1 MQLPY
6 RVRWQDL
13 KDLFRRAGTVLRAD
27 VSLSPDNRSRG
38 YGTVLLASAE
48 DAGRAV
54 DMFNGFSWQGRILE
68 VRLDRLGA
76 VPGVD
81 MDPTMM
87 GGAPAHGL
95 PSVGGLGMVSQMGVN
110 ALGGG
115 LQVPSPHPSLPLASH
130 NLNLGGS
137 MSLPVSAGTT
147 GSAILTA
154 SAGTSSTTAAVASGL
169 SPSLL
174 STAAM
179 LNSMPP
185 SSPIH
190 ASLLALQQQ
199 RQQKEKEREDL
210 FMAQAQAQSRI
221 QSTLKPDLLG
231 GSLGALPGLGAGSTP
246 DSFLSLGALGRGLG
260 SEFPERDSRPA
271 SNLGMRSLFV
281 GNVSEEYLFSATCE

>member
-1 MQLPY
+1 M
-6 RVRWQDL
+6 

-76 VPGVD
+76 VPGTD

-87 GGAPAHGL
+87 GGAAAAGITG
-95 PSVGGLGMVSQMGVN
+95 VGVGAAGGLGPARLAPPIGMGMGIG
-110 ALGGG
+110 ALSGG
-115 LQVPSPHPSLPLASH
+115 LQVPSPHTALPLAAH

-137 MSLPVSAGTT
+137 MSLPASAGNAAATAGASIPTSSAGTT
-147 GSAILTA
+147 TAI
-154 SAGTSSTTAAVASGL
+154 AAVAAGL
-169 SPSLL
+169 SPSVL
-174 STAAM
+174 SAAAS
-179 LNSMPP
+179 LNSIPP

-199 RQQKEKEREDL
+199 QVQQKEREREEL
-210 FMAQAQAQSRI
+210 LAAQAQSRA
-221 QSTLKPDLLG
+221 QSALKSSLLG
-231 GSLGALPGLGAGSTP
+231 PNLGVSSGIGPSPLSNSDPFLGLGAPGFS
-246 DSFLSLGALGRGLG
+246 DFV
-260 SEFPERDSRPA
+260 ERESRPS

-281 GNVSEEYLFSATCE
+281 GNVSDACS